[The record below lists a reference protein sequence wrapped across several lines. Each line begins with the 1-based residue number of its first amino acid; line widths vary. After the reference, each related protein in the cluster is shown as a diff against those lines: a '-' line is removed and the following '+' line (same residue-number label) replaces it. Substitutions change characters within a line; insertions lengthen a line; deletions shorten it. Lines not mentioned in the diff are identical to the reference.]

1 MCCCQNMYSA
11 QLIEVV
17 LQLNQM
23 RNMVLSRICTKTHCR
38 WGVQLENKKW
48 HISASTAG
56 NNVIGWRIW
65 KLQCHQWDGVDAV
78 SHQDAP
84 SATFGDHQQ
93 YWKDLCKSD
102 SGRQTLHGLLHWFCQ
117 LRLCLDFWQTCN
129 LHPRQIIHY
138 DIQRWNIHAAACHGK
153 SRFLNIQTC
162 ARCRPNFTDLCLR
175 VTESPDEIFTA
186 LPRVTQMPKLCPRF
200 YDRGLNLDKSFTSF
214 GTSCKRS
221 NWKTM
226 RRVKSHQKSPQSKWN
241 SRLSVWQ
248 FKLLPI
254 SVRFYDICEH
264 LWNICEQK
272 GDFGD

>member
-1 MCCCQNMYSA
+1 M
-11 QLIEVV
+11 V
-17 LQLNQM
+17 LSLRNTAVWSRVAADQM
-23 RNMVLSRICTKTHCR
+23 RNRVLSRICTKTHCR

-48 HISASTAG
+48 HISASTG

-102 SGRQTLHGLLHWFCQ
+102 SGRQSLHGLPHWFCQ

-186 LPRVTQMPKLCPRF
+186 LPRVPQTPKLCPRF
-200 YDRGLNLDKSFTSF
+200 YDRGLNLDKTFTSF
-214 GTSCKRS
+214 GTSCKRW
-221 NWKTM
+221 NWKTL
-226 RRVKSHQKSPQSKWN
+226 RRVKSHQKSPESKWN

-248 FKLLPI
+248 FKPLPI

>member
-17 LQLNQM
+17 LQQNQM

-38 WGVQLENKKW
+38 WGVQSENKKW
-48 HISASTAG
+48 HISASTSG

-117 LRLCLDFWQTCN
+117 LRLCLDFWQTCILGKSFIMTFKDEIFMLPLFKYSN
-129 LHPRQIIHY
+129 VRQVSPKFHRSVSPC
-138 DIQRWNIHAAACHGK
+138 DRKSGWNIHGSATCHADAK
-153 SRFLNIQTC
+153 TLSQIL
-162 ARCRPNFTDLCLR
+162 RPWF
-175 VTESPDEIFTA
+175 
-186 LPRVTQMPKLCPRF
+186 K
-200 YDRGLNLDKSFTSF
+200 F
-214 GTSCKRS
+214 G
-221 NWKTM
+221 
-226 RRVKSHQKSPQSKWN
+226 
-241 SRLSVWQ
+241 
-248 FKLLPI
+248 
-254 SVRFYDICEH
+254 
-264 LWNICEQK
+264 
-272 GDFGD
+272 